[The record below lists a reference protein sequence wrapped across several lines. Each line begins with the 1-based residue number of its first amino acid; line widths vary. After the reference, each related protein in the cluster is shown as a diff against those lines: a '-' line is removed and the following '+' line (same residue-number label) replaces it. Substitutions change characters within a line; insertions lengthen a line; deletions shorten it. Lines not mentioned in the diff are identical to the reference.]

1 MSTLDGH
8 DKQLAPIEDTL
19 ARARSLGTINFIG
32 PAQNRE
38 EEDPS
43 EDPYFGEIFEE
54 IDGRIGEGGALPHQ
68 EEGRQIAIR

>member
-1 MSTLDGH
+1 MWWTDATNNSLQSKTLS
-8 DKQLAPIEDTL
+8 P
-19 ARARSLGTINFIG
+19 ARSLGTINFIG
-32 PAQNRE
+32 PALNRE
-38 EEDPS
+38 K

>member
-1 MSTLDGH
+1 MSTLDGR

-19 ARARSLGTINFIG
+19 TRSLGTINFIS

-38 EEDPS
+38 K